1 MADGKVV
8 IQVDMDGNKAQ
19 SGVAR
24 LKGMVGGLAES
35 GTQLGSVFKSVLG
48 ANIVSGAL
56 ISGIQSLGSAMKGVF
71 STALDEGAKLQ
82 QSFGGIDTLYK
93 GAEDTMKQYATAA
106 ASAGISANTYAEQA
120 VSFGASLKKALGGDA
135 VKAAE
140 SANKAIMAMADNSA
154 KMGTDIGSIQMA
166 YQGFAK
172 GNYTMLDNLKLGYG
186 GTQQEMQR
194 LLKDASKLEKAMGK
208 KFDINNFADVVEAID
223 LVQQELG
230 IAGVAAEEAKT
241 TFSGSFEA
249 MKASASNFLANLSLG
264 EDIGPSLKTLVS
276 NTSTF
281 LLGNFLPMVGNI
293 MRQLPQ
299 AVEVAL
305 TEAGPKIEQGFKSLF
320 SSLGVDEGVFDVVKD
335 TFRDVIVTIQSLFE
349 SFTSEGNGFKD
360 LLQGISN
367 VITFVN
373 AVIQELARGFQFVIE
388 SFANTGAIN
397 GASSA
402 FKDLSGAAVEVA
414 KNLGEAIPW
423 GTIGSI
429 AGQVVNFISQLVS
442 WFSKLAQSI
451 SPEVWQALI
460 VGVTSFAVALK
471 GLQTGLAI
479 AKGLKSAFDFGK
491 NLVSLITN
499 TLSLT
504 AAQATNAAASTAM
517 SAGNTAVGTSAGAA
531 ASSVLKLG
539 AGLLMIGAGV
549 LLAASGIYLLVQ
561 AAIQLSSAGAGAIL
575 TMVGL
580 AVGIAA
586 LAAVFAFLG
595 PALTAGAVGILA
607 FGAAIALIGVGVYA
621 ASVGLALLAVQLPVI
636 STYGLSASVALA
648 ALGASMLVLGAGAL
662 VAGAGLLVL
671 GAGALVAGAGAL
683 VFGAGLLV
691 ASVGVAAFGAALAL
705 IGIGVYTASAG
716 LSMLAGHLPTIAT
729 YGASAAIGIAALG
742 AGLLVMGA
750 GALVAGAGAL
760 VLGAGLLAA
769 GAGAT
774 VFGAGMLVAAAGVAA
789 FGLALGLCAPS
800 ITTFAEAISKI
811 IETLSSGLSS
821 ILQAIASVIQSI
833 GNAALNAGL
842 GFKSLA
848 EGVVMITNT
857 GLADLSASLAATAA
871 GLGAIASQG
880 AGLATAGQGMTMLS
894 SGMMMLGQ
902 STVILQSTLIALP
915 ALIASFTSSLT
926 ALPAILTSTASSMT
940 VFGSN
945 VQSSLTGLTDLG
957 SIVIQFNTVLMTIA
971 PATMMAAAG
980 LASFNAQATL
990 AGNSMQILGTSSV
1003 AVSTQI
1009 SSLGLIIAS
1018 AMMGATAA
1026 TNVAG
1031 GQMVATIRTTGIQMV
1046 SAEQS
1051 CMNQIVSAVRNG
1063 MNNAVSTI
1071 RNGGSQ
1077 MVSAMQSALNQMKVI
1092 VQNTMNSIVSSV
1104 RSNGGQMVSAWKT
1117 AGQQMITTTQNFV
1130 NNSNSSLKGIGSG
1143 VNLYSNGA
1151 ALMAGLKSGI
1161 DAGWSSITSSVSNM
1175 AAWIKAHKGPVS
1187 YDRRLLIENG
1197 AALMAGLN
1205 QGIQTG
1211 WRNVMDNISSMAG
1224 TIQDVINDDYSDI
1237 GWQIGLGISDGL
1249 NSSMDKVTG
1258 HLDAIRNHV
1267 NDFSLKSKNLLTGAT
1282 ATMSSQLKVETLR
1295 GKTPKDETSS
1305 RQEAYIAHS
1314 TSLLSD
1320 VIDGLSELREQV
1332 AQGQTMVLDTGALI
1346 GGTAYA
1352 YDEAVGNIQTLRGRH
1367 RL

>member
-8 IQVDMDGNKAQ
+8 IQVDMDGDKAQ

-93 GAEDTMKQYATAA
+93 GAEDTMKQYATTA

-120 VSFGASLKKALGGDA
+120 VSFGASLKQALGGDA

-172 GNYTMLDNLKLGYG
+172 GNYTMLDNLRLGYG

-230 IAGVAAEEAKT
+230 VSGVAAKEAET
-241 TFSGSFEA
+241 TFSGSFSA

-264 EDIGPSLKTLVS
+264 EDIGPSLKTLIS
-276 NTSTF
+276 TTSTF
-281 LLGNFLPMVGNI
+281 LLGNFVPMVGNI
-293 MRQLPQ
+293 MRQLPH
-299 AVEVAL
+299 AIEVAIA
-305 TEAGPKIEQGFKSLF
+305 EAGPKIEQGFRSLF
-320 SSLGVDEGVFDVVKD
+320 AGIGVDDGAFDVIKD
-335 TFRDVIVTIQSLFE
+335 TFRDVVVTIQSLFGE
-349 SFTSEGNGFKD
+349 LTSEGNGFKD

-367 VITFVN
+367 VIKFVN
-373 AVIQELARGFQFVIE
+373 VVIQELARGFQFVLD
-388 SFANTGAIN
+388 SFADTGAIN
-397 GASSA
+397 SAYSA
-402 FKDLSGAAVEVA
+402 FKDLSEAAIEVA
-414 KNLGEAIPW
+414 QNLGEAIPW
-423 GTIGSI
+423 NTIGAI
-429 AGQVVNFISQLVS
+429 AGQVVNFISLLVS

-451 SPEVWQALI
+451 SPEVWQTLI
-460 VGVTSFAVALK
+460 VGVTSFVVALK
-471 GLQTGLAI
+471 GLKTGLSV

-539 AGLLMIGAGV
+539 AGLLMVGAGV
-549 LLAASGIYLLVQ
+549 LLAATGIYLLVQ

-575 TMVGL
+575 TMVGM

-607 FGAAIALIGVGVYA
+607 FGAAIALIGIGVYA

-636 STYGLSASVALA
+636 STYGLSASVALV

-671 GAGALVAGAGAL
+671 GAGALVAGAGA
-683 VFGAGLLV
+683 VAFGAGLLI
-691 ASVGVAAFGAALAL
+691 ASV
-705 IGIGVYTASAG
+705 
-716 LSMLAGHLPTIAT
+716 
-729 YGASAAIGIAALG
+729 
-742 AGLLVMGA
+742 
-750 GALVAGAGAL
+750 
-760 VLGAGLLAA
+760 
-769 GAGAT
+769 
-774 VFGAGMLVAAAGVAA
+774 GVAA
-789 FGLALGLCAPS
+789 FGLALGVCAPAIS
-800 ITTFAEAISKI
+800 TFVDAISKI
-811 IETLSSGLSS
+811 IETLSGGLSN
-821 ILQAIASVIQSI
+821 ILDAISRVIQSV
-833 GNAALNAGL
+833 GDSALKAGQ
-842 GFKSLA
+842 GFKALA

-857 GLADLSASLAATAA
+857 SLGDMAASLGAVALGVGKIAGYGSDLSAVGSGMTILSNGMMMFAQSATIATAA
-871 GLGAIASQG
+871 LTTFPGLISNLSVVTGSAPASFLI
-880 AGLATAGQGMTMLS
+880 LATVVKTAGTLMATSMQASMAQILVVVNNGMIS
-894 SGMMMLGQ
+894 
-902 STVILQSTLIALP
+902 I
-915 ALIASFTSSLT
+915 
-926 ALPAILTSTASSMT
+926 
-940 VFGSN
+940 
-945 VQSSLTGLTDLG
+945 VQS
-957 SIVIQFNTVLMTIA
+957 
-971 PATMMAAAG
+971 
-980 LASFNAQATL
+980 
-990 AGNSMQILGTSSV
+990 
-1003 AVSTQI
+1003 
-1009 SSLGLIIAS
+1009 
-1018 AMMGATAA
+1018 
-1026 TNVAG
+1026 
-1031 GQMVATIRTTGIQMV
+1031 
-1046 SAEQS
+1046 
-1051 CMNQIVSAVRNG
+1051 VRN
-1063 MNNAVSTI
+1063 N
-1071 RNGGSQ
+1071 GSQ
-1077 MVSAMQSALNQMKVI
+1077 MVAVWRIS
-1092 VQNTMNSIVSSV
+1092 
-1104 RSNGGQMVSAWKT
+1104 GQQLVSA
-1117 AGQQMITTTQNFV
+1117 TQGFV
-1130 NNSNSSLKGIGSG
+1130 NSANSTLSQIGQG
-1143 VNLYSNGA
+1143 VNLHSNGS
-1151 ALMAGLKSGI
+1151 ALMSGLKSGI
-1161 DAGWSSITSSVSNM
+1161 DSGWSQITSSVSNM
-1175 AAWIKAHKGPVS
+1175 AKWIKDHKGPVS

-1197 AALMAGLN
+1197 SALMFGLN
-1205 QGIQTG
+1205 RGIQTG

-1258 HLDAIRNHV
+1258 HLDAIRDQV
-1267 NDFSLKSKNLLTGAT
+1267 NDFSLRSKNLLIGAT

-1320 VIDGLSELREQV
+1320 VIDSLSELREQV
-1332 AQGQTMVLDTGALI
+1332 AQGQTMVLDTGALV

-1367 RL
+1367 RLS

>member
-1 MADGKVV
+1 MSDGKVV
-8 IQVDMDGNKAQ
+8 IQVDMDGDKAQ

-56 ISGIQSLGSAMKGVF
+56 ISGIQSLGSTMKGVF

-93 GAEDTMKQYATAA
+93 GAEDTMKQYATTA

-230 IAGVAAEEAKT
+230 VAGVAAKEAET
-241 TFSGSFEA
+241 TFSGSFSA

-264 EDIGPSLKTLVS
+264 EDIGPSLKTLIS
-276 NTSTF
+276 TTSTF
-281 LLGNFLPMVGNI
+281 LLGNFVPMVGNI
-293 MRQLPQ
+293 MRQLPN
-299 AVEVAL
+299 AIEVAIA
-305 TEAGPKIEQGFKSLF
+305 EAGPKIEQGFRSLF
-320 SSLGVDEGVFDVVKD
+320 AGIGVDDGAFDVIKD
-335 TFRDVIVTIQSLFE
+335 TFRDVVVTFQSLFGE
-349 SFTSEGNGFKD
+349 LTSEGNGFKD

-367 VITFVN
+367 VIAFVN

-388 SFANTGAIN
+388 SFADTGAIN
-397 GASSA
+397 SAYSA
-402 FKDLSGAAVEVA
+402 FKDLYEAATEVA
-414 KNLGEAIPW
+414 QNLGEAIPW
-423 GTIGSI
+423 DTIG
-429 AGQVVNFISQLVS
+429 AAVGQIVNVISTLVS

-451 SPEVWQALI
+451 SPEMWSALI
-460 VGVTSFAVALK
+460 TSVVSFAVALK
-471 GLQTGLAI
+471 GIKTGLTI
-479 AKGLKSAFDFGK
+479 ARGLKSAFDFGK
-491 NLVSLITN
+491 NLVSLISN

-539 AGLLMIGAGV
+539 AGLLMVGAGV
-549 LLAASGIYLLVQ
+549 LLAATGIYLLVQ

-607 FGAAIALIGVGVYA
+607 FGAAIALIGIGVYA

-636 STYGLSASVALA
+636 STYGLSASIALV

-671 GAGALVAGAGAL
+671 GAGALVAAAGA
-683 VFGAGLLV
+683 VAFGAGLLI
-691 ASVGVAAFGAALAL
+691 ASV
-705 IGIGVYTASAG
+705 
-716 LSMLAGHLPTIAT
+716 
-729 YGASAAIGIAALG
+729 
-742 AGLLVMGA
+742 
-750 GALVAGAGAL
+750 
-760 VLGAGLLAA
+760 
-769 GAGAT
+769 
-774 VFGAGMLVAAAGVAA
+774 GVAA
-789 FGLALGLCAPS
+789 FGLALGVCAPAIS
-800 ITTFAEAISKI
+800 TFVDAISKI
-811 IETLSSGLSS
+811 IETLSGGLSN
-821 ILQAIASVIQSI
+821 ILDAISKVIQSV
-833 GNAALNAGL
+833 GDSALKAGQ
-842 GFKSLA
+842 GFKALA

-857 GLADLSASLAATAA
+857 SLGDMAASLGAVALGVGKIAGYGSDLSAVGSGMTILSNGMMMFAQSATIATAA
-871 GLGAIASQG
+871 LATFPGLISNLSVVTGSAPASFLV
-880 AGLATAGQGMTMLS
+880 LATAVKTAGTLMATSMQASMAQILVVVNNGMTS
-894 SGMMMLGQ
+894 
-902 STVILQSTLIALP
+902 I
-915 ALIASFTSSLT
+915 
-926 ALPAILTSTASSMT
+926 
-940 VFGSN
+940 
-945 VQSSLTGLTDLG
+945 VQS
-957 SIVIQFNTVLMTIA
+957 
-971 PATMMAAAG
+971 
-980 LASFNAQATL
+980 
-990 AGNSMQILGTSSV
+990 
-1003 AVSTQI
+1003 
-1009 SSLGLIIAS
+1009 
-1018 AMMGATAA
+1018 
-1026 TNVAG
+1026 
-1031 GQMVATIRTTGIQMV
+1031 
-1046 SAEQS
+1046 
-1051 CMNQIVSAVRNG
+1051 VRN
-1063 MNNAVSTI
+1063 N
-1071 RNGGSQ
+1071 GSQ
-1077 MVSAMQSALNQMKVI
+1077 MVAVWRIS
-1092 VQNTMNSIVSSV
+1092 
-1104 RSNGGQMVSAWKT
+1104 GQQLVSA
-1117 AGQQMITTTQNFV
+1117 TQGFV
-1130 NNSNSSLKGIGSG
+1130 NSANSTLSQIGQG
-1143 VNLYSNGA
+1143 VNLHSNGS

-1161 DAGWSSITSSVSNM
+1161 DSGWSQITSSVSNM
-1175 AAWIKAHKGPVS
+1175 AKWIKDHKGPVS

-1197 AALMAGLN
+1197 SALMTGLN
-1205 QGIQTG
+1205 RGIQTG
-1211 WRNVMDNISSMAG
+1211 WRIVMDNISNMAG

-1249 NSSMDKVTG
+1249 NSSMDNVTG
-1258 HLDAIRNHV
+1258 RLDAIRNHV
-1267 NDFSLKSKNLLTGAT
+1267 NDFSLRSKNLLTGAI

-1320 VIDGLSELREQV
+1320 VIDSLSELKEQV
-1332 AQGQTMVLDTGALI
+1332 AQGQMMVLDTGALV

-1367 RL
+1367 RLS

>member
-8 IQVDMDGNKAQ
+8 IQVDMDGDKAQ

-56 ISGIQSLGSAMKGVF
+56 ISGIQSLGNAMKGVF

-82 QSFGGIDTLYK
+82 QSFGGIDTLYH

-230 IAGVAAEEAKT
+230 VAGVAAKEAET
-241 TFSGSFEA
+241 TFSGSFSA

-264 EDIGPSLKTLVS
+264 EDIGPSLKTLIS
-276 NTSTF
+276 TTSTF
-281 LLGNFLPMVGNI
+281 LLGNFVPMVGNI
-293 MRQLPQ
+293 MRQLPN
-299 AVEVAL
+299 AIEVAIA
-305 TEAGPKIEQGFKSLF
+305 EAGPKIEQGFRSLF
-320 SSLGVDEGVFDVVKD
+320 AGIGVDDGAFDVIKD
-335 TFRDVIVTIQSLFE
+335 TFRDVVVTIQSLFGE
-349 SFTSEGNGFKD
+349 LASEGNGFKD

-373 AVIQELARGFQFVIE
+373 VVIQELARGFQFVVE
-388 SFANTGAIN
+388 SFAETGAIN
-397 GASSA
+397 SAYSA
-402 FKDLSGAAVEVA
+402 FKDLSEAAIEVA

-423 GTIGSI
+423 DTIGT
-429 AGQVVNFISQLVS
+429 AVGQIVNGISTLVS
-442 WFSKLAQSI
+442 WFAKLAQSI
-451 SPEVWQALI
+451 SPDMWSALI
-460 VGVTSFAVALK
+460 TSVVSFAVALK
-471 GLQTGLAI
+471 GIKTGLTI
-479 AKGLKSAFDFGK
+479 ARGLKSAFDFGK
-491 NLVSLITN
+491 NLVSLISN

-539 AGLLMIGAGV
+539 AGLLMVGAGV
-549 LLAASGIYLLVQ
+549 LLAATGIYLLVQ

-636 STYGLSASVALA
+636 STYGLSASVALV
-648 ALGASMLVLGAGAL
+648 ALGASMLVLGAGSL

-671 GAGALVAGAGAL
+671 GAGALVAAAGA
-683 VFGAGLLV
+683 VAFGAGLLI
-691 ASVGVAAFGAALAL
+691 ASV
-705 IGIGVYTASAG
+705 
-716 LSMLAGHLPTIAT
+716 
-729 YGASAAIGIAALG
+729 
-742 AGLLVMGA
+742 
-750 GALVAGAGAL
+750 
-760 VLGAGLLAA
+760 
-769 GAGAT
+769 
-774 VFGAGMLVAAAGVAA
+774 GVAA
-789 FGLALGLCAPS
+789 FGLALGVCAPAIS
-800 ITTFAEAISKI
+800 TFVDAISKI
-811 IETLSSGLSS
+811 IETLSGGLSN
-821 ILQAIASVIQSI
+821 ILDAISRVIQSV
-833 GNAALNAGL
+833 GDSALKAGQ
-842 GFKSLA
+842 GFKALA

-857 GLADLSASLAATAA
+857 SLGDMAASLGAVALGVGKIAGYGSDLSAVGSSMTILSNGMMMFAQSAMIATAA
-871 GLGAIASQG
+871 LATFPGLISNLSVVTGSAPASFLI
-880 AGLATAGQGMTMLS
+880 LATAVKTAGTLMATSMQASMAQILVVVNNGMVS
-894 SGMMMLGQ
+894 
-902 STVILQSTLIALP
+902 I
-915 ALIASFTSSLT
+915 
-926 ALPAILTSTASSMT
+926 
-940 VFGSN
+940 
-945 VQSSLTGLTDLG
+945 VQS
-957 SIVIQFNTVLMTIA
+957 
-971 PATMMAAAG
+971 
-980 LASFNAQATL
+980 
-990 AGNSMQILGTSSV
+990 
-1003 AVSTQI
+1003 
-1009 SSLGLIIAS
+1009 
-1018 AMMGATAA
+1018 
-1026 TNVAG
+1026 
-1031 GQMVATIRTTGIQMV
+1031 
-1046 SAEQS
+1046 
-1051 CMNQIVSAVRNG
+1051 VRN
-1063 MNNAVSTI
+1063 N
-1071 RNGGSQ
+1071 GSQ
-1077 MVSAMQSALNQMKVI
+1077 MVAVWR
-1092 VQNTMNSIVSSV
+1092 VS
-1104 RSNGGQMVSAWKT
+1104 GQQLVSA
-1117 AGQQMITTTQNFV
+1117 TQGFV
-1130 NNSNSSLKGIGSG
+1130 NSANNTLSQIGQG
-1143 VNLYSNGA
+1143 VNLHANGS
-1151 ALMAGLKSGI
+1151 ALMSGLKSGI
-1161 DAGWSSITSSVSNM
+1161 DSGWSQITSSVSNM
-1175 AAWIKAHKGPVS
+1175 AKWIKDHKGPVS

-1197 AALMAGLN
+1197 SALMSGLN
-1205 QGIQTG
+1205 RGIQTG
-1211 WRNVMDNISSMAG
+1211 WRKVMDNISSMAG

-1249 NSSMDKVTG
+1249 NSSMDNVTG
-1258 HLDAIRNHV
+1258 HLDAIRDHV
-1267 NDFSLKSKNLLTGAT
+1267 NDFSLRSKNLLTGAT

-1320 VIDGLSELREQV
+1320 VIDSLSELREQV
-1332 AQGQTMVLDTGALI
+1332 AQGQMMVLDTGALV

>member
-8 IQVDMDGNKAQ
+8 IQVDMDGDKAQ

-82 QSFGGIDTLYK
+82 QSFGGIDTLYH

-230 IAGVAAEEAKT
+230 VAGVAAKEAET
-241 TFSGSFEA
+241 TFSGSFSA

-264 EDIGPSLKTLVS
+264 EDIGPSLKTLIS
-276 NTSTF
+276 TTSTF
-281 LLGNFLPMVGNI
+281 LLGNFVPMVGNI

-305 TEAGPKIEQGFKSLF
+305 AEAGPKIEQGFRSLF
-320 SSLGVDEGVFDVVKD
+320 AGIGVDDGAFDVIKD
-335 TFRDVIVTIQSLFE
+335 TFRDVVLTIQSLFGE
-349 SFTSEGNGFKD
+349 LTSEGNGFKD

-373 AVIQELARGFQFVIE
+373 VVIQELARGFQFVVE
-388 SFANTGAIN
+388 SFAETGAIN
-397 GASSA
+397 SAYSA
-402 FKDLSGAAVEVA
+402 FKDLSEAATEVA
-414 KNLGEAIPW
+414 QNLGEAIPW
-423 GTIGSI
+423 DTIGTAVGQIVNGISI
-429 AGQVVNFISQLVS
+429 LVS

-451 SPEVWQALI
+451 SPDMWSALI
-460 VGVTSFAVALK
+460 TGVVSFAVALK
-471 GLQTGLAI
+471 GIKTGLTI
-479 AKGLKSAFDFGK
+479 ARGLKSAFDFGK
-491 NLVSLITN
+491 NLVSLISN

-539 AGLLMIGAGV
+539 AGLLMVGAGV
-549 LLAASGIYLLVQ
+549 LLAATGIYLLVQ

-636 STYGLSASVALA
+636 SAYGLSASVALV
-648 ALGASMLVLGAGAL
+648 ALGASMLVLGAGSL

-691 ASVGVAAFGAALAL
+691 ASVGVAAFG
-705 IGIGVYTASAG
+705 
-716 LSMLAGHLPTIAT
+716 
-729 YGASAAIGIAALG
+729 
-742 AGLLVMGA
+742 
-750 GALVAGAGAL
+750 
-760 VLGAGLLAA
+760 
-769 GAGAT
+769 
-774 VFGAGMLVAAAGVAA
+774 
-789 FGLALGLCAPS
+789 LALGVCAPAIS
-800 ITTFAEAISKI
+800 TFVDAISKI
-811 IETLSSGLSS
+811 IETLSGGLSN
-821 ILQAIASVIQSI
+821 ILDAISRVIQSV
-833 GNAALNAGL
+833 GDSALKAGQ
-842 GFKSLA
+842 GFKALA

-857 GLADLSASLAATAA
+857 SLGDMAASLGAVALGVGKIAGYGSDLSAVGSGMTILSNGMMMFAQSATIATGALATFP
-871 GLGAIASQG
+871 GLISNLSVVTGSAPASFLI
-880 AGLATAGQGMTMLS
+880 LATAVKTAGTLMATSMQASMAQILVVVNNGMIS
-894 SGMMMLGQ
+894 
-902 STVILQSTLIALP
+902 I
-915 ALIASFTSSLT
+915 
-926 ALPAILTSTASSMT
+926 
-940 VFGSN
+940 
-945 VQSSLTGLTDLG
+945 VQS
-957 SIVIQFNTVLMTIA
+957 
-971 PATMMAAAG
+971 
-980 LASFNAQATL
+980 
-990 AGNSMQILGTSSV
+990 
-1003 AVSTQI
+1003 
-1009 SSLGLIIAS
+1009 
-1018 AMMGATAA
+1018 
-1026 TNVAG
+1026 
-1031 GQMVATIRTTGIQMV
+1031 
-1046 SAEQS
+1046 
-1051 CMNQIVSAVRNG
+1051 VRN
-1063 MNNAVSTI
+1063 N
-1071 RNGGSQ
+1071 GSQ
-1077 MVSAMQSALNQMKVI
+1077 MVAVWRIS
-1092 VQNTMNSIVSSV
+1092 
-1104 RSNGGQMVSAWKT
+1104 GQQLVSA
-1117 AGQQMITTTQNFV
+1117 TQGFV
-1130 NNSNSSLKGIGSG
+1130 NSANSTLSQIGQG
-1143 VNLYSNGA
+1143 VNLHANGS
-1151 ALMAGLKSGI
+1151 ALMSGLKSGI
-1161 DAGWSSITSSVSNM
+1161 DSGWSQITSSVSNM
-1175 AAWIKAHKGPVS
+1175 AKWIKDHKGPVS

-1197 AALMAGLN
+1197 AALMTGLN
-1205 QGIQTG
+1205 RGIQAG

-1258 HLDAIRNHV
+1258 HLDAIRDHV

-1320 VIDGLSELREQV
+1320 VIDSLSELREQV
-1332 AQGQTMVLDTGALI
+1332 AQGQMMVLDTGELV
-1346 GGTAYA
+1346 GRTAYA

-1367 RL
+1367 RLS

>member
-8 IQVDMDGNKAQ
+8 IQVDMDGDKAQ

-82 QSFGGIDTLYK
+82 QSFGGIDTLYH
-93 GAEDTMKQYATAA
+93 GAEDTMKQYATTAA
-106 ASAGISANTYAEQA
+106 AAGISANTYAEQA

-230 IAGVAAEEAKT
+230 VAGVAAKEAET
-241 TFSGSFEA
+241 TFSGSFSA

-264 EDIGPSLKTLVS
+264 EDIGPSLKTLIS
-276 NTSTF
+276 TTSTF
-281 LLGNFLPMVGNI
+281 LLGNFVPMVGNI
-293 MRQLPQ
+293 MRQLPH
-299 AVEVAL
+299 AIEVAIA
-305 TEAGPKIEQGFKSLF
+305 EAGPKIEQGFRSLF
-320 SSLGVDEGVFDVVKD
+320 AGIGVDDGAFDVIKD
-335 TFRDVIVTIQSLFE
+335 TFRDVVVTIQSLFGE
-349 SFTSEGNGFKD
+349 LTSEGNGFKD

-373 AVIQELARGFQFVIE
+373 VVIQELARGFQFVLD
-388 SFANTGAIN
+388 SFADIGAISN
-397 GASSA
+397 FYQA
-402 FKDLSGAAVEVA
+402 FKDLSEAATEVA
-414 KNLGEAIPW
+414 QNLGEAIPW
-423 GTIGSI
+423 ETIGTAVGQIVNGISI
-429 AGQVVNFISQLVS
+429 LVS

-451 SPEVWQALI
+451 SPDMWRALI
-460 VGVTSFAVALK
+460 TGVVSFAVALK
-471 GLQTGLAI
+471 GIKTGLTI
-479 AKGLKSAFDFGK
+479 ARGLKSAFDFGK
-491 NLVSLITN
+491 NLVSLISN
-499 TLSLT
+499 TISLT

-539 AGLLMIGAGV
+539 AGLLMVGAGV
-549 LLAASGIYLLVQ
+549 LLAATGIYLLVQ

-636 STYGLSASVALA
+636 STYGLSASVALV

-671 GAGALVAGAGAL
+671 GAGALVAGAGAV
-683 VFGAGLLV
+683 VFGAGLLI
-691 ASVGVAAFGAALAL
+691 ASV
-705 IGIGVYTASAG
+705 
-716 LSMLAGHLPTIAT
+716 
-729 YGASAAIGIAALG
+729 
-742 AGLLVMGA
+742 
-750 GALVAGAGAL
+750 
-760 VLGAGLLAA
+760 
-769 GAGAT
+769 
-774 VFGAGMLVAAAGVAA
+774 GVAA
-789 FGLALGLCAPS
+789 FGLALGVCAPAIS
-800 ITTFAEAISKI
+800 TFVDAISKI
-811 IETLSSGLSS
+811 IETLSGGLSN
-821 ILQAIASVIQSI
+821 ILDAISRVIQSV
-833 GNAALNAGL
+833 GDSALKAGQ
-842 GFKSLA
+842 GFKALA

-857 GLADLSASLAATAA
+857 SLGDMAASLGAVALGVGKIAGYGSDLSAVGNGMTILSNGMMMFSQSAMIATAA
-871 GLGAIASQG
+871 
-880 AGLATAGQGMTMLS
+880 LATFPGLISNLSVVTGSAPASLLVFATAVKTAGTLMATSMQASMAQILVVVNNGMVS
-894 SGMMMLGQ
+894 
-902 STVILQSTLIALP
+902 I
-915 ALIASFTSSLT
+915 
-926 ALPAILTSTASSMT
+926 
-940 VFGSN
+940 
-945 VQSSLTGLTDLG
+945 VQS
-957 SIVIQFNTVLMTIA
+957 
-971 PATMMAAAG
+971 
-980 LASFNAQATL
+980 
-990 AGNSMQILGTSSV
+990 
-1003 AVSTQI
+1003 
-1009 SSLGLIIAS
+1009 
-1018 AMMGATAA
+1018 
-1026 TNVAG
+1026 
-1031 GQMVATIRTTGIQMV
+1031 
-1046 SAEQS
+1046 
-1051 CMNQIVSAVRNG
+1051 VRN
-1063 MNNAVSTI
+1063 N
-1071 RNGGSQ
+1071 GSQ
-1077 MVSAMQSALNQMKVI
+1077 MVAVWRIS
-1092 VQNTMNSIVSSV
+1092 
-1104 RSNGGQMVSAWKT
+1104 GQQLVSA
-1117 AGQQMITTTQNFV
+1117 TQGFV
-1130 NNSNSSLKGIGSG
+1130 NSANNTLSQIGQG
-1143 VNLYSNGA
+1143 VNLHANGS
-1151 ALMAGLKSGI
+1151 ALMSGLKSGI
-1161 DAGWSSITSSVSNM
+1161 DSGWSQITSSVSNM
-1175 AAWIKAHKGPVS
+1175 AKWIKDHKGPVS

-1197 AALMAGLN
+1197 SALMTGLN
-1205 QGIQTG
+1205 RGIQTG

-1249 NSSMDKVTG
+1249 NSSMDNVTG
-1258 HLDAIRNHV
+1258 HLDAIRDHV
-1267 NDFSLKSKNLLTGAT
+1267 NDFSLRSKNLLTGAT

>member
-1 MADGKVV
+1 MSDGKVV
-8 IQVDMDGNKAQ
+8 IQVDMDGDKAQ

-93 GAEDTMKQYATAA
+93 GAEDTMKQYATTA

-230 IAGVAAEEAKT
+230 VAGVAAKEAET
-241 TFSGSFEA
+241 TFSGSFSA

-264 EDIGPSLKTLVS
+264 EDIGPSLKTLIS
-276 NTSTF
+276 TTSTF
-281 LLGNFLPMVGNI
+281 LLGNFVPMVGNI
-293 MRQLPQ
+293 MRQLPN
-299 AVEVAL
+299 AIEVAIA
-305 TEAGPKIEQGFKSLF
+305 EAGPKIEQGFRSLF
-320 SSLGVDEGVFDVVKD
+320 AGIGVDDGAFDVIKD
-335 TFRDVIVTIQSLFE
+335 TFRDVVVTIQSLFGE
-349 SFTSEGNGFKD
+349 LTSEGNGFKD

-373 AVIQELARGFQFVIE
+373 VVIQELARGFQFVLD
-388 SFANTGAIN
+388 SFAETGAIN
-397 GASSA
+397 SAYSA
-402 FKDLSGAAVEVA
+402 FKDLSEAATEVA
-414 KNLGEAIPW
+414 QNLGEAIPW
-423 GTIGSI
+423 ETIGTAVGQIVNGISI
-429 AGQVVNFISQLVS
+429 LVS

-451 SPEVWQALI
+451 SPDMWSALI
-460 VGVTSFAVALK
+460 TGVVSFAVALK
-471 GLQTGLAI
+471 GIKTGLTI
-479 AKGLKSAFDFGK
+479 ARGLKSAFDFGK
-491 NLVSLITN
+491 NLVSLISN

-539 AGLLMIGAGV
+539 AGLLMVGAGV
-549 LLAASGIYLLVQ
+549 LLAATGIYLLVQ

-636 STYGLSASVALA
+636 STYGLSASVALV

-691 ASVGVAAFGAALAL
+691 ASVGVAAFG
-705 IGIGVYTASAG
+705 
-716 LSMLAGHLPTIAT
+716 
-729 YGASAAIGIAALG
+729 
-742 AGLLVMGA
+742 
-750 GALVAGAGAL
+750 
-760 VLGAGLLAA
+760 
-769 GAGAT
+769 
-774 VFGAGMLVAAAGVAA
+774 
-789 FGLALGLCAPS
+789 LALGVCAPAIS
-800 ITTFAEAISKI
+800 TFVDAISKI
-811 IETLSSGLSS
+811 IETLSGGLSN
-821 ILQAIASVIQSI
+821 ILDAISRVIQSV
-833 GNAALNAGL
+833 GDSALKAGQ
-842 GFKSLA
+842 GFKALA

-857 GLADLSASLAATAA
+857 SLGDMAASLGAVALGVGKIAGYGSDLSAVGSGMTILSNGMMMFAQSATIATGALATFP
-871 GLGAIASQG
+871 GLISNLSVVTGSAPASFLI
-880 AGLATAGQGMTMLS
+880 LATAVKTAGTLMATSMQASMAQILVVVNNGMIS
-894 SGMMMLGQ
+894 
-902 STVILQSTLIALP
+902 I
-915 ALIASFTSSLT
+915 
-926 ALPAILTSTASSMT
+926 
-940 VFGSN
+940 
-945 VQSSLTGLTDLG
+945 VQS
-957 SIVIQFNTVLMTIA
+957 
-971 PATMMAAAG
+971 
-980 LASFNAQATL
+980 
-990 AGNSMQILGTSSV
+990 
-1003 AVSTQI
+1003 
-1009 SSLGLIIAS
+1009 
-1018 AMMGATAA
+1018 
-1026 TNVAG
+1026 
-1031 GQMVATIRTTGIQMV
+1031 
-1046 SAEQS
+1046 
-1051 CMNQIVSAVRNG
+1051 VRN
-1063 MNNAVSTI
+1063 N
-1071 RNGGSQ
+1071 GSQ
-1077 MVSAMQSALNQMKVI
+1077 MVAVWRIS
-1092 VQNTMNSIVSSV
+1092 
-1104 RSNGGQMVSAWKT
+1104 GQQLVSA
-1117 AGQQMITTTQNFV
+1117 TQGFV
-1130 NNSNSSLKGIGSG
+1130 NSANSTLSQIGQG
-1143 VNLYSNGA
+1143 VNLHANGS
-1151 ALMAGLKSGI
+1151 ALMSGLKSGI
-1161 DAGWSSITSSVSNM
+1161 DSGWSQITSSVSNM
-1175 AAWIKAHKGPVS
+1175 AKWIKDHKGPVS

-1197 AALMAGLN
+1197 SALMTGLN
-1205 QGIQTG
+1205 RGIQTG

-1258 HLDAIRNHV
+1258 HLDAIRDHV

-1320 VIDGLSELREQV
+1320 VIDSLSELREQV
-1332 AQGQTMVLDTGALI
+1332 AQGQMMVLDTGELV
-1346 GGTAYA
+1346 GRTAYA

-1367 RL
+1367 RLS